1 VSVSTEPERPPARRT
16 LGAAGLIAI
25 MALGSIMM
33 WLGAPIGLLFL
44 ASRLSDSANPTMG
57 PVLIVVLGL
66 PACMVAIGKVLAV
79 LDRYYGRYTGLAA
92 GGPHRA
98 PWLKSMRGERGPT
111 RRRTVLDTV
120 MVASVSAALVL
131 MAIWFFFLAS
141 YEF

>member
-1 VSVSTEPERPPARRT
+1 MSVSTEPERPPARRT
-16 LGAAGLIAI
+16 VGAAGLIAV

-44 ASRLSDSANPTMG
+44 ASRLADSANPTMG

-66 PACMVAIGKVLAV
+66 PVCMVAIGKGLAA
-79 LDRYYGRYTGLAA
+79 LDRYYARYTGVTG

-120 MVASVSAALVL
+120 MVASVSAALLVL
-131 MAIWFFFLAS
+131 AIWFFFLAS